1 MLAKH
6 VNTTLLRCIGSLSI
20 LVAVLI
26 NTAAI
31 ELILGKDDS
40 LSDGTEVLVWAFQL
54 YCFSIGIILWFTKS
68 RRFLTSFVFTAFFVP
83 VIAYATLLAVELFL
97 TLSTPTS
104 YEKDSSLIS
113 VVDRSYQE
121 QYFPFTVQWL
131 HPQYLFFLPW
141 KQSTI
146 RDANNDVV
154 SINQSGFRGVTP
166 EDKGEKKLAFIVG
179 GSAAFGHGSSS
190 NETTISGYLNQIQG
204 EYHFVNAGVPS
215 WNSGQELNRII
226 VQIDRYNPE
235 LVIAFNGFNDAI
247 LGSQREEGDGYPI
260 LTPESFELLEE
271 KIGHLHENIDD
282 VKSIMESPIF
292 FPSTRY
298 AIGELKADLVNSVIT
313 LLSFPKPEISKS
325 KEPTT
330 ISRKSTGDKKVRV
343 VAKEQSILSK
353 LAADEYT
360 KNILAMNRYLH
371 ANNTE
376 FLVFFQPFL
385 FFHENIPSDWNQAFA
400 NQSWSSFTFDLR
412 HFISY
417 VTNSTESTG
426 VFYDFSALFNKYKT
440 QGLTVESVFLDRV
453 HLTDQGNELV
463 AKELVTIL
471 TRNGLLSS
479 Y

>member
-6 VNTTLLRCIGSLSI
+6 VNPTLLRCIGSLSI
-20 LVAVLI
+20 LVALLI

-31 ELILGKDDS
+31 ELILGKDNG
-40 LSDGTEVLVWAFQL
+40 LSAGTEVLVWAFQL
-54 YCFSIGIILWFTKS
+54 YCFSIGVILWFTRS
-68 RRFLTSFVFTAFFVP
+68 RRFLMSFVFTALFVP
-83 VIAYATLLAVELFL
+83 VISYATLLAVELFL
-97 TLSTPTS
+97 TLATPTS
-104 YEKDSSLIS
+104 YEKDNSLIP
-113 VVDRSYQE
+113 VVDRPYQE

-154 SINQSGFRGVTP
+154 SINLSGFRGATP
-166 EDKGEKKLAFIVG
+166 EDRGEKRLAFIVG
-179 GSAAFGHGSSS
+179 GSTAFGHGSSS
-190 NETTISGYLNQIQG
+190 NETTISGYLNQIQD

-215 WNSGQELNRII
+215 WNSSQELHRII
-226 VQIDRYNPE
+226 IQIDRYNPE

-247 LGSQREEGDGYPI
+247 LSLQREEGDGYPI

-271 KIGHLHENIDD
+271 KIGHIHENIDD

-298 AIGELKADLVNSVIT
+298 AIGELKTDLVNSVVT
-313 LLSFPKPEISKS
+313 LLSFPMPEISKS
-325 KEPTT
+325 KKPTT
-330 ISRKSTGDKKVRV
+330 ISRKSTGDEKGRIVTQ
-343 VAKEQSILSK
+343 EQSKISK

-360 KNILAMNRYLH
+360 KNILAMNRYLRV
-371 ANNTE
+371 NNTE

-385 FFHENIPSDWNQAFA
+385 FFHENIPSDWNQAFGKT
-400 NQSWSSFTFDLR
+400 SWNSFTFDLR

-417 VTNSTESTG
+417 VSNSTQSSG
-426 VFYDFSALFNKYKT
+426 IFYDFSALFNKYRA

-453 HLTDQGNELV
+453 HLTDHGNKLV
-463 AKELVTIL
+463 AKELVAIL
-471 TRNGLLSS
+471 THNGLLSS
-479 Y
+479 H